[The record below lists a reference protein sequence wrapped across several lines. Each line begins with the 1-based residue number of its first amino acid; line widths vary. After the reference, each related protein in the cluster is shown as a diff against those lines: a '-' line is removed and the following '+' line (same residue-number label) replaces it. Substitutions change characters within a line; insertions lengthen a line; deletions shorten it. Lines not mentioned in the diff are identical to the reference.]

1 MPEVVVVVEVCGSD
15 AGDGVR
21 DGGGD
26 GDGAEFWR

>member
-1 MPEVVVVVEVCGSD
+1 MPEVLVVEVCGSE

-26 GDGAEFWR
+26 GGGAEFWP